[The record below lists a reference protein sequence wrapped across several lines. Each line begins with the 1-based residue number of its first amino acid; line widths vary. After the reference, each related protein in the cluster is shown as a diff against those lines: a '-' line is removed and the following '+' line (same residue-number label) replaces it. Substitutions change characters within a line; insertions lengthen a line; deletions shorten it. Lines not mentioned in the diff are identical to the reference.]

1 MIYRFMRTLILEKAE
16 EITYNVPFSRS
27 FNVLTDGFSTRE
39 IDEIRSLLS
48 GGEQKNS
55 ELYST
60 EITFD
65 RDKLISLLS
74 TVKRDLGSSID
85 SIEINTDVETDPV
98 TDDVADIIIT
108 KINNQISL
116 RRKAESS
123 LDPQNVAVL
132 SEPSE
137 VAKLSVSQKLVD
149 MIKGFEGFREYPYTC
164 PGGALTI
171 GYGTTIKPGQ
181 HTSITKEQA
190 EAILRKSISG
200 FERSIKKLV
209 KVPLNQNQYDA
220 LVSFT
225 YNVGAGAL
233 QRSTLLKKLNDR
245 DHQDAADE
253 LLRFT
258 KSNGKVLQGLVKRRE
273 KERTL
278 FLS

>member
-65 RDKLISLLS
+65 RDKLVSLLS
-74 TVKRDLGSSID
+74 TGKRDLGSSID

>member
-1 MIYRFMRTLILEKAE
+1 MIYRFMRTLILEKVE

-27 FNVLTDGFSTRE
+27 FNVLTDGFSTKE
-39 IDEIRSLLS
+39 IDEIRYLLS

-55 ELYST
+55 EIYST

-74 TVKRDLGSSID
+74 TGKRDLGSSID
-85 SIEINTDVETDPV
+85 SIEIKTDVETDPV
-98 TDDVADIIIT
+98 TDDVAEIIT
-108 KINNQISL
+108 SKINNQISL
-116 RRKAESS
+116 RRKTESS
-123 LDPQNVAVL
+123 LDPQNIAVL
-132 SEPSE
+132 SEPSD
-137 VAKLSVSQKLVD
+137 VVKLSASQKLVD

-181 HTSITKEQA
+181 FTSITKEQA
-190 EAILRKSISG
+190 EALLRKSISG

-233 QRSTLLKKLNDR
+233 QRSTLLKKLNSR
-245 DHQDAADE
+245 DYQGAADE

-273 KERTL
+273 KERAI
-278 FLS
+278 FLA

>member
-27 FNVLTDGFSTRE
+27 FNVLTDGFSTKE

-74 TVKRDLGSSID
+74 TGKRDLGSSID